1 MSVDIANQ
9 VIAGVRDSKFGF
21 ALQLDKS
28 TNVTNCS
35 QLLVYVCFTQND
47 AVRTELLLNH
57 EVSTSS
63 KEKDI
68 FNVLDNFFKENE
80 LDLGK
85 LVRCKTDGAP
95 SMLGRK
101 SGFQAHV
108 KAVSPSVTSV
118 SFLFLLILFYKTRR
132 MNQDFTNAR
141 A

>member
-35 QLLVYVCFTQND
+35 QLLVYVCFTQNG
-47 AVRTELLLNH
+47 AVKTELLLNH

-80 LDLGK
+80 
-85 LVRCKTDGAP
+85 
-95 SMLGRK
+95 
-101 SGFQAHV
+101 
-108 KAVSPSVTSV
+108 
-118 SFLFLLILFYKTRR
+118 
-132 MNQDFTNAR
+132 
-141 A
+141 